1 MGVRTSV
8 YLSDGLHAAVK
19 ASGLPLAELVRRG
32 LDARVPEVESARL
45 AAEAVR
51 DDVESVVSEA
61 VKRALRDVQGG
72 SW

>member
-1 MGVRTSV
+1 M
-8 YLSDGLHAAVK
+8 
-19 ASGLPLAELVRRG
+19 AELVRRG
-32 LDARVPEVESARL
+32 LGAPDPFEVRVVLAARL

-51 DDVESVVSEA
+51 DDVESIVAEA